1 MKGKWMLESNTTIC
15 VAASEVQ
22 FFSYGLNEEQQP
34 LVFESNTPLLY
45 VTRATYTNSDDSWIA
60 LST

>member
-1 MKGKWMLESNTTIC
+1 MLESNTTIC